1 MKNSE
6 KRFCKSRSSLAL
18 RKRHYLLVLESGVTK
33 SLTQNGNKRPV
44 VGFHGLS
51 SCLDISARMPAGA
64 HPLTHGRVMSAAE
77 EYRRIAEQFIRLARE
92 AKTDEEQRA
101 FLEMATT
108 WSQRAAQEDGNLWVG
123 TCAIQR

>member
-33 SLTQNGNKRPV
+33 SLTQNGNNRPV

-64 HPLTHGRVMSAAE
+64 HPL
-77 EYRRIAEQFIRLARE
+77 
-92 AKTDEEQRA
+92 
-101 FLEMATT
+101 
-108 WSQRAAQEDGNLWVG
+108 
-123 TCAIQR
+123 